1 MKSFAAISLALLAA
15 AGQAFAY
22 QTTTIQA
29 ANDQTGANANVIVP
43 VNGVPQLVGSLF
55 AGTSIQQNGRT
66 IASSAM
72 LQANFQGVHCVIAL
86 PPFAVTLN
94 DRKTFV
100 SDGGVP
106 VDVTAA
112 TVTCSQAPAY

>member
-1 MKSFAAISLALLAA
+1 MQFSSAIALSLLAA

-29 ANDQTGANANVIVP
+29 ANDQTGANADVVVP
-43 VNGVPQLVGSLF
+43 VNAVPQLVGALF
-55 AGTSIQQNGRT
+55 AGTAVQQNGRI

-72 LQANFQGVHCVIAL
+72 LQANFQGVHCVLAL
-86 PPFAVTLN
+86 PPVAVTLN
-94 DRKTFV
+94 DQRTFV

-106 VDVTAA
+106 IDVTAA
-112 TVTCSQAPAY
+112 TITCSQSPTK